1 VFGLHPISLLH
12 LHPNYFVLQ
21 LEPGFIFFFSLTHQ
35 LGFSIAQLKAVLLNG
50 PVTSKELGFRV
61 EKVPKSIKRNKL

>member
-21 LEPGFIFFFSLTHQ
+21 LEP
-35 LGFSIAQLKAVLLNG
+35 GFSIAQLKAVLLNG